1 MALPIDLTYLIFKP
15 DYSRALFPNLSTI
28 DIFCVIIFCY
38 GRAVC
43 ELQVV

>member
-1 MALPIDLTYLIFKP
+1 MALPFDLTYLIFKP
-15 DYSRALFPNLSTI
+15 DYSRALFPNLSTT
-28 DIFCVIIFCY
+28 DIFCVIIFY